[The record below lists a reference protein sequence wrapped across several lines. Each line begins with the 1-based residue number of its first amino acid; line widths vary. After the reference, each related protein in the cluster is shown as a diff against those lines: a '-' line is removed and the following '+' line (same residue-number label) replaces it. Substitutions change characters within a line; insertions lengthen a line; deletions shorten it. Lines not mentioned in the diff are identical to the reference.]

1 LAQFSLGL
9 VEEHSDR
16 LLIARTSADSGI
28 DGSVAVST
36 QWPMS
41 GWKALRQR
49 EEGSHREGALR
60 SCLMKTFIVHSVS
73 QWRHAQVSKV
83 GVLCTQ

>member
-49 EEGSHREGALR
+49 E
-60 SCLMKTFIVHSVS
+60 
-73 QWRHAQVSKV
+73 
-83 GVLCTQ
+83 